1 MALRDIAI
9 VGTAQRPSEVNS
21 TFTSV
26 EILLPVIQQLLDKVG
41 IERSDIGFWCHG
53 SCDYMSGQPF
63 SFVSAVDAIGAWPP
77 IVESHVEADGAL
89 ALYEAWVKIQT
100 GEVDVA
106 LVFSNGKT
114 TRHH

>member
-63 SFVSAVDAIGAWPP
+63 SFVSAVDAIGGGDQYNA
-77 IVESHVEADGAL
+77 SA
-89 ALYEAWVKIQT
+89 K
-100 GEVDVA
+100 VA
-106 LVFSNGKT
+106 TYRIIFHL
-114 TRHH
+114 